1 MTAEEGREIAK
12 VEPIPTTLE
21 YLSLAPVRPH
31 DRPDHAQAEAKAALR
46 TALVI
51 AVESIPDPQDLI
63 RRQAHSRVFDADQ
76 GLLAPPSAPPRPRV
90 RREDRRQHERPPAA
104 VAFSLV
110 AVNVT

>member
-46 TALVI
+46 TALVT

-63 RRQAHSRVFDADQ
+63 RGQAHSRVFDADQ
-76 GLLAPPSAPPRPRV
+76 DCLLLLARRHVHASAGRTVGNMNALRRRSPFPWSPS
-90 RREDRRQHERPPAA
+90 
-104 VAFSLV
+104 
-110 AVNVT
+110 T